1 MKYVLVDEDNII
13 VHISETLGYQ
23 SNGNYLVDNG
33 ELAIVKQ
40 LIANVYE
47 VENIPEEIAPVKYCY
62 NVEQGFYKNKDY
74 REYYS
79 PEQRISALED
89 AVNMLLGF

>member
-1 MKYVLVDEDNII
+1 MKYILVDENNII
-13 VHISETLGYQ
+13 VHISETLDYQ

-47 VENIPEEIAPVKYCY
+47 VENIPEDVVSRKYCY
-62 NVEQGFYKNKDY
+62 SVEQGFFKNKDY